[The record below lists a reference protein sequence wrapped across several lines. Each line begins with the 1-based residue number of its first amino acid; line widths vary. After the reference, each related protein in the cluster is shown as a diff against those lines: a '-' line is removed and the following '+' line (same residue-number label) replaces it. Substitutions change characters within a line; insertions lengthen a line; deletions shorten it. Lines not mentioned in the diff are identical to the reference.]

1 MILSQNNYDGYK
13 EFDMNRKLRE
23 EEKQVRLMKQEI
35 MKQQLIEQTQLQ
47 EQRKKELQLQK
58 QREDE
63 EQIQLILKKQGEE
76 KFQQIQ
82 NRETMKQNLQQQ
94 NHLILNHQKII
105 IDEKKQET
113 LKIENDI
120 INNAIN
126 GLSLE
131 EQMRRQKREM
141 QKQIVE
147 QQMKELQQRKEKEK
161 KDKEFEQLIY
171 KEQTQNES
179 LRIQKQED
187 SYRNYYQKVSERQNA
202 LQDIYRQKVDNPKL
216 YLDQMI
222 NKQVKE
228 RQDKEETEYLT
239 RRSLQQKQKEMY
251 QNGLANQI
259 QEQNEKRKH
268 EDNAKEQRKQEILQA
283 SLLFEEQ
290 QRLDRLRKREIQ
302 QQYHTQL
309 SSLSQS
315 QSQSSGNLN
324 TEVSQSNIY
333 NPLTNP
339 NPSQIQNPYILR
351 QIQHNN
357 GNLQQSQSM
366 SQSKLASFGKSSLI
380 N

>member
-13 EFDMNRKLRE
+13 EFDMNRKLRD

-35 MKQQLIEQTQLQ
+35 MKQQLVEQTQLQ

-63 EQIQLILKKQGEE
+63 EQIQLIRKKQGEE

-82 NRETMKQNLQQQ
+82 NKETMKQNLQQQ
-94 NHLILNHQKII
+94 NHLILNHQKLI

-187 SYRNYYQKVSERQNA
+187 SYRNYYQKLSERQNA

-239 RRSLQQKQKEMY
+239 RRSIQQKQKEMY

-259 QEQNEKRKH
+259 YEQNEKKKQ
-268 EDNAKEQRKQEILQA
+268 EDNVKEQRKQEILQA

-366 SQSKLASFGKSSLI
+366 SQSKLASFGKSSLL

>member
-1 MILSQNNYDGYK
+1 MILTQQNYDGYK
-13 EFDMNRKLRE
+13 EYDINRKLRD
-23 EEKQVRLMKQEI
+23 EEKQTRMMKQEI
-35 MKQQLIEQTQLQ
+35 MKQQLIEQQQLQ

-58 QREDE
+58 QKEDE
-63 EQIQLILKKQGEE
+63 EQIQLIRKKQGEE

-82 NRETMKQNLQQQ
+82 NREATKQNLQHQ
-94 NHLILNHQKII
+94 NYLIQNHQKLL

-179 LRIQKQED
+179 HRIQKQED
-187 SYRNYYQKVSERQNA
+187 SYRNYYQKLSERQNV
-202 LQDIYRQKVDNPKL
+202 LQDIYRQKVDNPKMQ
-216 YLDQMI
+216 LDYIIDQ
-222 NKQVKE
+222 QVKD
-228 RQDKEETEYLT
+228 RQNKEENEYLT
-239 RRSLQQKQKEMY
+239 KRQLQQKQKEMY

-259 QEQNEKRKH
+259 QEKNEKKKL
-268 EDNAKEQRKQEILQA
+268 EDNIKEQRKLEILQA
-283 SLLFEEQ
+283 SIQYEEQ
-290 QRLDRLRKREIQ
+290 QRQDRLKKREVQ

-309 SSLSQS
+309 STLSQS
-315 QSQSSGNLN
+315 QSYGSGIMN
-324 TEVSQSNIY
+324 TEISQSNIY

-339 NPSQIQNPYILR
+339 ISSQIQNPYILR

-357 GNLQQSQSM
+357 SSLQQSPSM
-366 SQSKLASFGKSSLI
+366 NQSKLASFGKSSLI